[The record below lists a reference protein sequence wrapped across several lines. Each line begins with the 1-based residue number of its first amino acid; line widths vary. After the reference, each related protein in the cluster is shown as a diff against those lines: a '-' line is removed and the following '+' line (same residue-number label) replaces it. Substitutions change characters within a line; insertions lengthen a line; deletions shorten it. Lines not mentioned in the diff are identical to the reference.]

1 MTSSLFINEQN
12 AIDFFL
18 KLEKLVKLVID
29 TGSEE
34 KYQRRTKKIQTLVW
48 KNYFVFLFSSYFC
61 GKTRASLLSF
71 TKVQRT

>member
-1 MTSSLFINEQN
+1 MDNFNLCGRGMTSSLFINEQN

-34 KYQRRTKKIQTLVW
+34 KYQRRTKKIQTLV
-48 KNYFVFLFSSYFC
+48 
-61 GKTRASLLSF
+61 
-71 TKVQRT
+71 